1 MIQLIFII
9 HVLSAVCLIALVLM
23 QQGKGADM
31 GAGFGG
37 GASQTIFGSMGTVP
51 FLAKITAVVA
61 TIFFISSLT
70 LGYITAKQ
78 VKHSSSVAI
87 EQPLPVPIDNSPIIP
102 PAPAP
107 KK

>member
-51 FLAKITAVVA
+51 FLAKITALVA

-78 VKHSSSVAI
+78 VKQSSSVAI
-87 EQPLPVPIDNSPIIP
+87 EQPLSAPIDNLPTTPSTT
-102 PAPAP
+102 P
-107 KK
+107 KT